1 MTIPTVSIKQVQPY
15 YGRGDASAKPNSHY
29 LKVWSGWDSPIV
41 NRTISVL
48 GRECHQVESFPTA
61 SQKTSFFL
69 VMGDG
74 SQTQWEVWAPSPLL
88 FVEGLSK
95 RSIVNASAWIGY
107 AETGHR
113 DGMAE
118 EQLDRYFRE
127 DCNEIRF
134 ESFDMNLDLEGA
146 PRLSMSKSYSSGLRG
161 FKTREEFEAHVEACR
176 TKESTGSGSTFKK
189 IAYSWGDLEVSDF
202 VYDRAGMTPAIYA
215 TEEEFKAAIVVAFS
229 PMVKRINEAIDKLE
243 ALVRAGES
251 ISAIESSIAIS
262 SYGSDRYSLSLPIGA
277 SGQVAIK
284 RHRGEISSVIRVGGV
299 SMLMG
304 KPV

>member
-1 MTIPTVSIKQVQPY
+1 MTIPIVSINQVHPY
-15 YGRGDASAKPNSHY
+15 YGRGDASAKPNTHH
-29 LKVWSGWDSPIV
+29 LKVWAGWDSPIE
-41 NRTISVL
+41 NRMISVF
-48 GRECHQVESFPTA
+48 GRECRQLESFSSEA
-61 SQKTSFFL
+61 QKTSFFL

-95 RSIVNASAWIGY
+95 RSIANASAWVGY

-127 DCNEIRF
+127 DCDEVRF
-134 ESFDMNLDLEGA
+134 NSFDMNLDLEGA

-176 TKESTGSGSTFKK
+176 TKESTGSGSTFKE
-189 IAYSWGDLEVSDF
+189 IAYSWGSLEIIDF

-229 PMVKRINEAIDKLE
+229 PMVDRVNGAIDKLE
-243 ALVRAGES
+243 SLVRSGES
-251 ISAIESSIAIS
+251 ISTIENSIAIS

-277 SGQVAIK
+277 SGQITVK
-284 RHRGEISSVIRVGGV
+284 RHRGEISSVIRAGGV
-299 SMLMG
+299 SMLQG
-304 KPV
+304 KPA